1 MSRVSSLVRVASYVV
16 LLHDL
21 YPAILV
27 AVGKTKTG
35 SLLFNTIER
44 ANRWLYKHASKL
56 VVVGRDMAERVRKKS
71 AGLDVPIVTIPN
83 WSDLDAIE
91 PTRKDTNELL
101 IRLGI
106 QDKFVL
112 MYAGNIGHP
121 TDIKTIVEAAD
132 TLREDHGIHFVFVG
146 SGAKRQWLE
155 REVAERKL
163 HNVSVLGQRPREEQN
178 IFVNACDVGLV
189 SLIPGMLGTAMPS
202 RTYNILAA
210 GKPIIA
216 LTDEGSELARLI
228 DEREVG
234 WHIVPEE
241 PEALVQLIR
250 EAMSD
255 QGRLDEMGMNARRA
269 AETEYS
275 PALAITRYCELFR

>member
-1 MSRVSSLVRVASYVV
+1 
-16 LLHDL
+16 
-21 YPAILV
+21 
-27 AVGKTKTG
+27 
-35 SLLFNTIER
+35 
-44 ANRWLYKHASKL
+44 
-56 VVVGRDMAERVRKKS
+56 
-71 AGLDVPIVTIPN
+71 
-83 WSDLDAIE
+83 
-91 PTRKDTNELL
+91 
-101 IRLGI
+101 
-106 QDKFVL
+106 

-132 TLREDHGIHFVFVG
+132 MLLDDDRIHFVFVG

-155 REVAERKL
+155 REVADRKL
-163 HNVSVLGQRPREEQN
+163 RNVSVLGQLPREEQN
-178 IFVNACDVGLV
+178 IFLNACDVGLV

-234 WHIVPEE
+234 WHIIPEN
-241 PEALVQLIR
+241 PAALIQVIR

-255 QGRLDEMGMNARRA
+255 QGRLDKMGMNARKA

-275 PALAITRYCELFR
+275 PEIAIGRYSELFR